1 VDCPAWIRPR
11 GDVRSLF
18 ADFSGTVPQA
28 FACMPA
34 AAVASQDMQLFR
46 QQALEHRNRLNGE
59 IFLVPPVRWQ
69 AISWLLFGAVALAAL
84 FLILGSYSRTISAN
98 GVIRPSAGV
107 ASIVV
112 PEDAVVLAVLARD
125 GERVRKGQV
134 IARLALPQSTDGRS
148 LTEARRSAFAEQSAA
163 LDRQRQS
170 AGAAI
175 EERRRTLSEEIASE
189 QRQVAA
195 IDAQIASQ
203 RALITSSREELE
215 RIKDVAGRG
224 FISGRD
230 LQQRRELLIT
240 REQGLSE
247 LTQSRSQHQ
256 AALANARIALGELAA
271 RRQADLSGYDAQQA
285 ELRRETA
292 TLGNVGS
299 IDLVAS
305 RDGILTTQRS
315 RPGDAVLKGMSFG
328 RIVPE
333 GSDWQAQLRV
343 PTSTITQL
351 APGNEVRLT
360 LSAYPVADY
369 GILKGVVEQ
378 VGAAPVEGA
387 EPYYLVTARLAPL
400 TATQR
405 GRGVVLRPD
414 LALSARIVLDRRSF
428 LQWLVDPVTAVAK
441 Q

>member
-1 VDCPAWIRPR
+1 MA
-11 GDVRSLF
+11 
-18 ADFSGTVPQA
+18 
-28 FACMPA
+28 A

-46 QQALEHRNRLNGE
+46 QQALDHRNRLNGE

-84 FLILGSYSRTISAN
+84 FLILGSYSRTISAT
-98 GVIRPSAGV
+98 GMIRPSAGV

-112 PEDAVVLAVLARD
+112 PEDAVVLAILARD
-125 GERVRKGQV
+125 GEQVRQGQV

-189 QRQVAA
+189 QRQLAA
-195 IDAQIASQ
+195 VDAQIASQ

-247 LTQSRSQHQ
+247 LLQSRSQHQ

-271 RRQADLSGYDAQQA
+271 RRQSDLSGYDARLA

-315 RPGDAVLKGMSFG
+315 RPGDAVLKGMSYG

-333 GSDWQAQLRV
+333 RSDWQAELRV

-387 EPYYLVTARLAPL
+387 EPYYLVTARLEPL

-405 GRGVVLRPD
+405 SRGVVLRPD